1 MNGKSMSQ
9 AVKVSIS
16 LPADILE
23 EADQLREALGTSRS
37 EFFRQAVEA
46 WLRHLNEQKA
56 IARYVR
62 GYQDDP
68 ETPEEVEEVAAAGK
82 RVLALEPWE

>member
-1 MNGKSMSQ
+1 MSGKNMSQ

-23 EADQLREALGTSRS
+23 EADQFREIIGATRS

-46 WLRHLNEQKA
+46 WLRQQKA
-56 IARYVR
+56 VARYIR
-62 GYQDDP
+62 GYQEHP
-68 ETPEEVEEVAAAGK
+68 ENAEEVEEVVAAGK
-82 RVLALEPWE
+82 EALVLEPWE